1 MAPMITRLM
10 FAAAALCFYGA
21 GARAQTAE
29 HVAAVK
35 AVLDKSPARAGA
47 CAAASEEFLG
57 WPADIVQRCEYK
69 VGETPG
75 VVYLL
80 DVKPEALALWIETSC
95 EKLMSGVAA
104 CFDRILRCSAERYGA
119 SFPVGGNLISERS
132 GAAQNMFYRNG
143 VVIGAPQNGG
153 STAVPVEEQEKL
165 AHTPEAGVAT
175 VVSGG
180 AVAMWHTMPH
190 QFAVKA
196 IDLGVPAELNT
207 PDRRQKW
214 LEIVRAEMLAALKQ
228 KENRFL
234 AGWMTAHPIVLR
246 SGECPDDRDP

>member
-1 MAPMITRLM
+1 MASNTLRLG
-10 FAAAALCFYGA
+10 FVAAALFLSGP
-21 GARAQTAE
+21 GARAQTPD

-35 AVLDKSPARAGA
+35 AAQDKSPARAGS
-47 CAAASEEFLG
+47 CAAVGEAFFG
-57 WPADIVQRCEYK
+57 WPAEAVQRCDYK

-80 DVKPEALALWIETSC
+80 DVQPETMALWIETSC

-104 CFDRILRCSAERYGA
+104 CFDRVLRCSAERYGA
-119 SFPVGGNLISERS
+119 SFPLGGNLILETG
-132 GAAQNMFYRNG
+132 GAAQNLFYRNG
-143 VVIGAPQNGG
+143 VAIGAPQNGAA
-153 STAVPVEEQEKL
+153 SAVPLEEQEKL
-165 AHTPEAGVAT
+165 ARLPEADVT
-175 VVSGG
+175 TMQSGG
-180 AVAMWHTMPH
+180 AVAMWHTLPY

-207 PDRRQKW
+207 PDRRLKW

-246 SGECPDDRDP
+246 AGECPDDRDP